1 MLSQLYSDTKLKVY
15 LDGFFKNSMRQLN
28 SGVCSIRVYL
38 LMAAE
43 LYFSILSLALAFP
56 GNFEESTRFL
66 LIPYAKK
73 PTSGSV
79 KDTIL

>member
-1 MLSQLYSDTKLKVY
+1 MNLSKFYMT
-15 LDGFFKNSMRQLN
+15 GLN
-28 SGVCSIRVYL
+28 SDDCSIRVYL

-43 LYFSILSLALAFP
+43 FYFSILSLALEISKILQ
-56 GNFEESTRFL
+56 GFL
-66 LIPYAKK
+66 LILYAKK